1 MTLLFNSKD
10 TRMQCIISKCAS
22 LHETYKP
29 PWWCFGPWINVFIT
43 LIKEKLAPSLRLQR
57 EIIVCEDG
65 GRQCLFHY
73 RCTTQNEILE
83 NNFKLLTNQQ
93 FRKFYRRSKP

>member
-1 MTLLFNSKD
+1 MPLLFNSKD
-10 TRMQCIISKCAS
+10 TRMQSIISKCAS

-65 GRQCLFHY
+65 GKKCFTSLTPMFTVALVY
-73 RCTTQNEILE
+73 LINM
-83 NNFKLLTNQQ
+83 KLLTIQ
-93 FRKFYRRSKP
+93 

>member
-1 MTLLFNSKD
+1 MPLLFNSKD
-10 TRMQCIISKCAS
+10 TRMQSIISKCAS
-22 LHETYKP
+22 LHETYNP

-65 GRQCLFHY
+65 GRQCLLYHTGLPHLFIV
-73 RCTTQNEILE
+73 QNKLEVVDHSIIL
-83 NNFKLLTNQQ
+83 
-93 FRKFYRRSKP
+93 

>member
-1 MTLLFNSKD
+1 MPLLFNSKD
-10 TRMQCIISKCAS
+10 TRMQSIISKCAS

-65 GRQCLFHY
+65 GRQYLMSHTELPCLI
-73 RCTTQNEILE
+73 QIQ
-83 NNFKLLTNQQ
+83 NNFKLLTNQ
-93 FRKFYRRSKP
+93 

>member
-1 MTLLFNSKD
+1 MPLLFNSKD
-10 TRMQCIISKCAS
+10 TRMQSIISKCAS

-57 EIIVCEDG
+57 EIICGDDG
-65 GRQCLFHY
+65 GKRCLVSHI
-73 RCTTQNEILE
+73 R
-83 NNFKLLTNQQ
+83 LLCL
-93 FRKFYRRSKP
+93 YV

>member
-1 MTLLFNSKD
+1 MPLLFNSKD
-10 TRMQCIISKCAS
+10 TRMQSIISKCAS

-65 GRQCLFHY
+65 GKQCLTSHTCLMWHWY
-73 RCTTQNEILE
+73 IINI
-83 NNFKLLTNQQ
+83 KLLTIQ
-93 FRKFYRRSKP
+93 

>member
-1 MTLLFNSKD
+1 MPLLFNSKD
-10 TRMQCIISKCAS
+10 TRMQSIISKCAS

-65 GRQCLFHY
+65 GKQCLTSHTCLMWHWY
-73 RCTTQNEILE
+73 ILI
-83 NNFKLLTNQQ
+83 NMKLLIIQ
-93 FRKFYRRSKP
+93 